1 MPPASES
8 SRSERL
14 SVCPPSPPSSATVT
28 AAPSPT
34 SSPSTARKARIFTL
48 PPKPTRTHSHKI
60 RRKRAW
66 HDDTDSAS
74 DGSGTETQHTNAGP
88 GPASLRAAYKNAF
101 RRASERA
108 LTMPSSRT
116 SKQSEL
122 FQPVSPARPVR
133 APSRRS
139 PSPAYSSSSSSPAR
153 VPPSNSTAG
162 IGRKVAASLDLF
174 KETAPSPTIE
184 KSEVEAFELPRPDS
198 PRTKR
203 RGGVPVEE
211 VGEAQFEFV
220 KRSDWPDRE
229 AAAVRREKSTTGLE
243 RVRTRESTSSLAS
256 LREQDFRRRKERTLS
271 RRDTVLND
279 LAQWRAAVQAG
290 RDEDGRGRPRER
302 SVWVEE
308 TTPDVA
314 VASPGSDSTASS
326 GSTFLEDHRPTQSP
340 IRPRFPP
347 STPSRSPAVE
357 PPRPPHPSIERAVSP
372 LDLHEVP
379 PPAHRGPTRSR
390 SPQTPGEAP
399 PYAVP
404 PIPQYA
410 HPFDS
415 PWSTDDESAWETAS
429 VTTTTS
435 TTSASTPFPLSP
447 SRTSPHPQPH
457 VHNASD
463 EDDER
468 HHRALLSPYD
478 EMAYGSDSVD
488 GAADHDIAS
497 DLGQFGFSQESLPH
511 IPLRPFR
518 NQVGGHSAIY
528 KFTKRA
534 VCKPLVSRENLFYEA
549 VEREA
554 PPLLEFIP
562 RYLGVMLVSYRKVPK
577 SSSVSPKMSTK
588 EPHALGE
595 DSKARRPIL
604 PKSASDTARPPSH
617 SASPERGAGD
627 TDVEEAELPEVALDY
642 NRHIIPQWMLRGSRH
657 RSMSHS
663 FASHPGRPLD
673 RRLGRPH
680 LNAMTA
686 SSPDLGLTAY
696 RSRQFACSSSAGSGS
711 SSQRHPTSK
720 LAYSSSAA
728 STMDES
734 DSRTPTNS
742 PRQSFVPVPVTRSIS
757 AQGSLSPGSS
767 FQNGFFGGTGSTVV
781 NTKFKDHVFSTLLR
795 RLSKRRG
802 PASPSIGTGS
812 PALGSGM
819 RVPEDDGDVADGE
832 GESPSNGA
840 HHWRHKKKLS
850 RVERLRQE
858 ECSLLGQP
866 LRRVQSERQI
876 SNLGQYPTHPKD
888 RNDGGPSEVFD
899 FENGMP
905 QDTDEEREL
914 ERDGQSF
921 AARSYRRSR
930 SRSHEPYLSSVPEPP
945 SFRSPSP
952 STRPHDPSQCRD
964 ADPAVTRQ
972 NHFILMEDLTGRLKY
987 SCVLDLKMGTRQ
999 YGMDATPAKKKSQRK
1014 KCDRTTSRTLG
1025 VRVCGMQVSA
1035 RFSFAFLCL
1044 SSLAFFLGLG
1054 ETACLCLWSEGS
1066 RTTCACLDAV
1076 AQRAVVCGLARFANA
1091 LLASKVWNHVTQ
1103 SYVTQDKYKGR
1114 EVRPEDFP
1122 GVLSSFLHDG
1132 ERLLVYQ
1139 IPVIL
1144 RKVYALARIVNRLKG
1159 YRFYGCSLLMIYDGD
1174 REAQEAFRAS
1184 VLENPSARS
1193 KRGESLERQLD
1204 VRTPSEASAQ
1214 RPTLRRSRSE
1224 DLLVGP
1230 VSDRSSRRR
1239 KRGEVQIRLVDF
1251 AHTTTGRDWL
1261 PYPPSGEVEEV
1272 TSGKGYQAEVDPET
1286 GLIYARFPP
1295 HYPDQPDRGFLF
1307 GLMNLAETLEK
1318 IWNEERL
1325 RRIKSSRDDPSAVAD
1340 QLPPLSTDGKEI
1352 FDEIFRT
1359 EDGEEDLGMI
1369 ST

>member
-1 MPPASES
+1 
-8 SRSERL
+8 
-14 SVCPPSPPSSATVT
+14 
-28 AAPSPT
+28 
-34 SSPSTARKARIFTL
+34 
-48 PPKPTRTHSHKI
+48 
-60 RRKRAW
+60 
-66 HDDTDSAS
+66 
-74 DGSGTETQHTNAGP
+74 
-88 GPASLRAAYKNAF
+88 
-101 RRASERA
+101 
-108 LTMPSSRT
+108 MPSSRT
-116 SKQSEL
+116 SKKSEL
-122 FQPVSPARPVR
+122 FHPSSPARLVR

-139 PSPAYSSSSSSPAR
+139 PSPAYSSSSSSPIR
-153 VPPSNSTAG
+153 VPLPSSASG
-162 IGRKVAASLDLF
+162 RGRKVAASLDLF
-174 KETAPSPTIE
+174 KETAPSPTVE
-184 KSEVEAFELPRPDS
+184 KDEVEAFELPRPDS
-198 PRTKR
+198 PRAKR
-203 RGGVPVEE
+203 RGGVPVEA

-243 RVRTRESTSSLAS
+243 RVRTRESTSSLVS
-256 LREQDFRRRKERTLS
+256 LREQDYRRRKERTLS

-279 LAQWRAAVQAG
+279 LVQWRAAVQAG

-302 SVWVEE
+302 SMWIED
-308 TTPDVA
+308 TPPDGVA
-314 VASPGSDSTASS
+314 ASPGSDSTVSSAS
-326 GSTFLEDHRPTQSP
+326 THYQENDALRSP
-340 IRPRFPP
+340 IRARFPP
-347 STPSRSPAVE
+347 SPSSHSPIAE
-357 PPRPPHPSIERAVSP
+357 LHRPPHPPAQRTVSP

-379 PPAHRGPTRSR
+379 PPVRRGPTRSR
-390 SPQTPGEAP
+390 SRQTPIETP
-399 PYAVP
+399 FAVQQ
-404 PIPQYA
+404 IPQYP
-410 HPFDS
+410 HPLDS

-435 TTSASTPFPLSP
+435 TTSASSPFPLSP

-457 VHNASD
+457 VHRGSD

-468 HHRALLSPYD
+468 HHPALLSPYED
-478 EMAYGSDSVD
+478 MNFGSDSGD
-488 GAADHDIAS
+488 GAAGGDIAS
-497 DLGQFGFSQESLPH
+497 NLDLFGFSQESLPH

-577 SSSVSPKMSTK
+577 SSSVSPKMSTTEK
-588 EPHALGE
+588 PLSINDGLR
-595 DSKARRPIL
+595 ARRPL
-604 PKSASDTARPPSH
+604 LAKAQSDFAKSGSGDPQSE
-617 SASPERGAGD
+617 SPERAGGD

-642 NRHIIPQWMLRGSRH
+642 NRHIIPQWLLRGSRH

-663 FASHPGRPLD
+663 FASHPGRPVDL
-673 RRLGRPH
+673 RLGRPH
-680 LNAMTA
+680 LSAMTA
-686 SSPDLGLTAY
+686 SSPDLGLATY
-696 RSRQFACSSSAGSGS
+696 RSRQFGCGS
-711 SSQRHPTSK
+711 SSQRHPTSR
-720 LAYSSSAA
+720 LAYSANMEEA
-728 STMDES
+728 DT
-734 DSRTPTNS
+734 RTPTNS
-742 PRQSFVPVPVTRSIS
+742 PRQSIVPVARSIS
-757 AQGSLSPGSS
+757 AQGSMSPVSS

-781 NTKFKDHVFSTLLR
+781 NTRFKDHVFSTLLK
-795 RLSKRRG
+795 RLSKRV
-802 PASPSIGTGS
+802 
-812 PALGSGM
+812 SG
-819 RVPEDDGDVADGE
+819 RVSMSARVDDDGDTADVE
-832 GESPSNGA
+832 GDGPSFSDGM
-840 HHWRHKKKLS
+840 HSWQRKKKLS

-858 ECSLLGQP
+858 ECSILGQP

-876 SNLGQYPTHPKD
+876 SNLGQYPTHPQQQHD
-888 RNDGGPSEVFD
+888 APSEIFD
-899 FENGMP
+899 FESSQDNGLP
-905 QDTDEEREL
+905 PLSPSSSSRAPSQQYE
-914 ERDGQSF
+914 DGQSF

-930 SRSHEPYLSSVPEPP
+930 SRSHEPYLSSVPEPFP
-945 SFRSPSP
+945 LVE
-952 STRPHDPSQCRD
+952 PHAPSQCRE

-1014 KCDRTTSRTLG
+1014 KCDRTTSRRLG
-1025 VRVCGMQVSA
+1025 VRVCGMQ
-1035 RFSFAFLCL
+1035 
-1044 SSLAFFLGLG
+1044 
-1054 ETACLCLWSEGS
+1054 
-1066 RTTCACLDAV
+1066 
-1076 AQRAVVCGLARFANA
+1076 
-1091 LLASKVWNHVTQ
+1091 VWNHVTQ

-1122 GVLSSFLHDG
+1122 SVLASFLQDG

-1144 RKVYALARIVNRLKG
+1144 RKLYALARIVNRLKG
-1159 YRFYGCSLLMIYDGD
+1159 FRFYGCSLLMIYDGD

-1204 VRTPSEASAQ
+1204 VRTAGDGSSQ
-1214 RPTLRRSRSE
+1214 RPALRRSHSE

-1230 VSDRSSRRR
+1230 VADRSSRRR

-1261 PYPPSGEVEEV
+1261 PHPPPSGDVEEV
-1272 TSGKGYQAEVDPET
+1272 TSGKGYQADVDPET

-1295 HYPDQPDRGFLF
+1295 HYPDTPDRGFLF
-1307 GLMNLAETLEK
+1307 GLMNLAETLER

-1325 RRIKSSRDDPSAVAD
+1325 RRIKCSRDDPAAVAD

-1359 EDGEEDLGMI
+1359 EDGEEDLGML

>member
-1 MPPASES
+1 
-8 SRSERL
+8 
-14 SVCPPSPPSSATVT
+14 
-28 AAPSPT
+28 
-34 SSPSTARKARIFTL
+34 
-48 PPKPTRTHSHKI
+48 
-60 RRKRAW
+60 
-66 HDDTDSAS
+66 
-74 DGSGTETQHTNAGP
+74 
-88 GPASLRAAYKNAF
+88 
-101 RRASERA
+101 
-108 LTMPSSRT
+108 MPSART
-116 SKQSEL
+116 SKKSEL
-122 FQPVSPARPVR
+122 FQPVSPARPLR
-133 APSRRS
+133 ALARRS
-139 PSPAYSSSSSSPAR
+139 PSPPYSSSSSSPDRA
-153 VPPSNSTAG
+153 PPSNSAAG

-184 KSEVEAFELPRPDS
+184 KDEAEAFELPRPDS
-198 PRTKR
+198 PRSKR
-203 RGGVPVEE
+203 RGGVPVED
-211 VGEAQFEFV
+211 VGQAQFEFV

-256 LREQDFRRRKERTLS
+256 LREQDLRRRKERTLS
-271 RRDTVLND
+271 RRDTVLSD
-279 LAQWRAAVQAG
+279 LVQWRAAVEAG

-302 SVWVEE
+302 SVWIEDS
-308 TTPDVA
+308 PPSAVA
-314 VASPGSDSTASS
+314 ASPGSDSSISS
-326 GSTFLEDHRPTQSP
+326 ASTFHQENQIAQSP
-340 IRPRFPP
+340 L
-347 STPSRSPAVE
+347 RS
-357 PPRPPHPSIERAVSP
+357 RPPHLPAERAVSP

-379 PPAHRGPTRSR
+379 PPARRGVTRSR
-390 SPQTPGEAP
+390 SPETPAES
-399 PYAVP
+399 PYAVQQ
-404 PIPQYA
+404 IPQYP
-410 HPFDS
+410 HPLDS
-415 PWSTDDESAWETAS
+415 PWSTDDDESAWDTAS
-429 VTTTTS
+429 ATTTTS
-435 TTSASTPFPLSP
+435 TTSASSPFPLSP
-447 SRTSPHPQPH
+447 LRSSPHPQPH
-457 VHNASD
+457 VHHASD

-468 HHRALLSPYD
+468 HHRALLSPFE
-478 EMAYGSDSVD
+478 EMAFGMDGVD
-488 GAADHDIAS
+488 GPSDGDIANM
-497 DLGQFGFSQESLPH
+497 GQFGMSQESLPH

-562 RYLGVMLVSYRKVPK
+562 RYLGVMLVSYRRVPK
-577 SSSVSPKMSTK
+577 SSSVSPKMSTVG
-588 EPHALGE
+588 EPRSLDE
-595 DSKARRPIL
+595 ESKARRPIL
-604 PKSASDTARPPSH
+604 PKSASDNLKGSSGGNLNSTEQQS
-617 SASPERGAGD
+617 GD

-642 NRHIIPQWMLRGSRH
+642 NRHIIPQWMLRSSRH

-673 RRLGRPH
+673 PRLRRPH
-680 LNAMTA
+680 LSAMTA

-696 RSRQFACSSSAGSGS
+696 RSHQLSRS
-711 SSQRHPTSK
+711 SSQRHPGSK
-720 LAYSSSAA
+720 LAYSS
-728 STMDES
+728 TLEES

-742 PRQSFVPVPVTRSIS
+742 PRQSIAPVSRSMS
-757 AQGSLSPGSS
+757 AQGSISPVSS
-767 FQNGFFGGTGSTVV
+767 FQNGFFGGTGSTTV

-795 RLSKRRG
+795 RLSRRVSGRGG
-802 PASPSIGTGS
+802 PASSRGQD
-812 PALGSGM
+812 
-819 RVPEDDGDVADGE
+819 DDGDVADAE
-832 GESPSNGA
+832 GDGA
-840 HHWRHKKKLS
+840 PFGDAAHPWQQRKKKLS

-876 SNLGQYPTHPKD
+876 SNLGQYPTHPQQRHD
-888 RNDGGPSEVFD
+888 APSEVFD
-899 FENGMP
+899 FESAA
-905 QDTDEEREL
+905 QDAL
-914 ERDGQSF
+914 SSPSVSAAAQDGQSF

-930 SRSHEPYLSSVPEPP
+930 SRSHEPHMTRTSE
-945 SFRSPSP
+945 PSP
-952 STRPHDPSQCRD
+952 LSPACMHAPSQCRED
-964 ADPAVTRQ
+964 RAVTRQ

-1025 VRVCGMQVSA
+1025 VRVCGMQV
-1035 RFSFAFLCL
+1035 
-1044 SSLAFFLGLG
+1044 
-1054 ETACLCLWSEGS
+1054 
-1066 RTTCACLDAV
+1066 
-1076 AQRAVVCGLARFANA
+1076 
-1091 LLASKVWNHVTQ
+1091 WNHVTQ

-1114 EVRPEDFP
+1114 EVRPDDFP
-1122 GVLSSFLHDG
+1122 GVLASFLHDG

-1159 YRFYGCSLLMIYDGD
+1159 FRFYGCSLLMIYDGD
-1174 REAQEAFRAS
+1174 RDAQEAFRAS

-1193 KRGESLERQLD
+1193 KRGESLERSTTAVAGD
-1204 VRTPSEASAQ
+1204 GGGAPPP
-1214 RPTLRRSRSE
+1214 PTLRRSRSE

-1230 VSDRSSRRR
+1230 VADRSSRRR

-1261 PYPPSGEVEEV
+1261 PCPPRRSGDVEEV

-1295 HYPDQPDRGFLF
+1295 HYPDAPDRGFLF

-1325 RRIKSSRDDPSAVAD
+1325 RRIKSSRDDPAALAE

-1352 FDEIFRT
+1352 FEEIFPA
-1359 EDGEEDLGMI
+1359 EEGEMDLGMI

>member
-1 MPPASES
+1 MNPASES
-8 SRSERL
+8 SRSERQSL
-14 SVCPPSPPSSATVT
+14 PYPSSPSTSATVT
-28 AAPSPT
+28 ATSTPTASPAP
-34 SSPSTARKARIFTL
+34 RKPRIFTL
-48 PPKPTRTHSHKI
+48 PSKPARTHSHKI
-60 RRKRAW
+60 HRKRGW
-66 HDDTDSAS
+66 NDDSDSES
-74 DGSGTETQHTNAGP
+74 DGSGTETQ
-88 GPASLRAAYKNAF
+88 PANPTLRVAYRKAF

-108 LTMPSSRT
+108 LTMPSPRT
-116 SKQSEL
+116 SKKSEL
-122 FQPVSPARPVR
+122 FHPVSPARPLR

-139 PSPAYSSSSSSPAR
+139 PSPPYSSSSSSPDR
-153 VPPSNSTAG
+153 PVPSSSTSG

-174 KETAPSPTIE
+174 KETAPSPTAE
-184 KSEVEAFELPRPDS
+184 KDEVEALALVRPDS
-198 PRTKR
+198 PRAKR
-203 RGGVPVEE
+203 RGGVPVGE

-229 AAAVRREKSTTGLE
+229 TAAVRREKSTTGLE

-279 LAQWRAAVQAG
+279 LVQWRAAVQAG

-302 SVWVEE
+302 SVWIEE
-308 TTPDVA
+308 SSPPDA
-314 VASPGSDSTASS
+314 AAGSPGSESTASS
-326 GSTFLEDHRPTQSP
+326 GSTYLQEAQASLSP
-340 IRPRFPP
+340 NRPRFPP
-347 STPSRSPAVE
+347 SPSSRSPLVE
-357 PPRPPHPSIERAVSP
+357 HHHRPPHPSAERAVSP
-372 LDLHEVP
+372 FDLHEVP
-379 PPAHRGPTRSR
+379 PPALREPTRSR
-390 SPQTPGEAP
+390 SPEAP
-399 PYAVP
+399 IENPFTVP
-404 PIPQYA
+404 PIAPHSNPY
-410 HPFDS
+410 DS

-429 VTTTTS
+429 ATTTTS
-435 TTSASTPFPLSP
+435 TTSASSPFPLSP

-457 VHNASD
+457 VHHASD

-468 HHRALLSPYD
+468 QQRALLSSYD
-478 EMAYGSDSVD
+478 EMAYGSQNVN
-488 GAADHDIAS
+488 GAADSEFADAPGLFS
-497 DLGQFGFSQESLPH
+497 FSQESLPH

-562 RYLGVMLVSYRKVPK
+562 RYLGVMLVSYRRVPK
-577 SSSVSPKMSTK
+577 SSSVSPKMSTDDA
-588 EPHALGE
+588 PRSANGG
-595 DSKARRPIL
+595 SRFRRPFF
-604 PKSASDTARPPSH
+604 PKSAGDSVNGPHGT
-617 SASPERGAGD
+617 SAEQQEGD
-627 TDVEEAELPEVALDY
+627 TDVEEAAELPEVALDY
-642 NRHIIPQWMLRGSRH
+642 NRHIIPQWLLRGSRH

-663 FASHPGRPLD
+663 FASGRPMD
-673 RRLGRPH
+673 RRLGRPS
-680 LNAMTA
+680 LSAMTA
-686 SSPDLGLTAY
+686 SSPDLALTAF
-696 RSRQFACSSSAGSGS
+696 RSRNFTCGS
-711 SSQRHPTSK
+711 SSRHPTSK
-720 LAYSSSAA
+720 LAYSSTSEEA
-728 STMDES
+728 

-742 PRQSFVPVPVTRSIS
+742 PRQSFVPVARSIS
-757 AQGSLSPGSS
+757 AQGAMSPGSLY
-767 FQNGFFGGTGSTVV
+767 QNGFFGGTGSTVV

-795 RLSKRRG
+795 RLSRRVSG
-802 PASPSIGTGS
+802 RGSTASTR
-812 PALGSGM
+812 AD
-819 RVPEDDGDVADGE
+819 DDGDVADIE
-832 GESPSNGA
+832 GDGTPFSDGA
-840 HHWRHKKKLS
+840 HPCQRRKKLS

-858 ECSLLGQP
+858 ECSILGQP

-876 SNLGQYPTHPKD
+876 SNLGQYPTHPKQH
-888 RNDGGPSEVFD
+888 NDAPPEVFD
-899 FENGMP
+899 FEASQHDGGAVAQDRNG
-905 QDTDEEREL
+905 E
-914 ERDGQSF
+914 SF

-930 SRSHEPYLSSVPEPP
+930 SRSHEPQLSSVPEPP
-945 SFRSPSP
+945 SFLPLP
-952 STRPHDPSQCRD
+952 LQTQPHDPSLCRD

-1014 KCDRTTSRTLG
+1014 KCERTTSKTLG
-1025 VRVCGMQVSA
+1025 VRVCGMQ
-1035 RFSFAFLCL
+1035 
-1044 SSLAFFLGLG
+1044 
-1054 ETACLCLWSEGS
+1054 
-1066 RTTCACLDAV
+1066 
-1076 AQRAVVCGLARFANA
+1076 
-1091 LLASKVWNHVTQ
+1091 VWNHVTQ

-1122 GVLSSFLHDG
+1122 GVLQSFLHDG

-1174 REAQEAFRAS
+1174 RDAQEAFRAS

-1193 KRGESLERQLD
+1193 KRGESLERRQLD
-1204 VRTPSEASAQ
+1204 GRANTTDGGAQ
-1214 RPTLRRSRSE
+1214 RPTLRRSHSE
-1224 DLLVGP
+1224 DLLLGP
-1230 VSDRSSRRR
+1230 VADRSSRRR

-1307 GLMNLAETLEK
+1307 GLMNLAETLER

-1325 RRIKSSRDDPSAVAD
+1325 RRIKCSRDDPAAVAD

-1352 FDEIFRT
+1352 FEEIFRT
-1359 EDGEEDLGMI
+1359 EEGEEDLGMI

>member
-1 MPPASES
+1 M
-8 SRSERL
+8 
-14 SVCPPSPPSSATVT
+14 
-28 AAPSPT
+28 
-34 SSPSTARKARIFTL
+34 PST
-48 PPKPTRTHSHKI
+48 
-60 RRKRAW
+60 
-66 HDDTDSAS
+66 
-74 DGSGTETQHTNAGP
+74 
-88 GPASLRAAYKNAF
+88 
-101 RRASERA
+101 
-108 LTMPSSRT
+108 RT
-116 SKQSEL
+116 SKKSEL
-122 FQPVSPARPVR
+122 FQSMSPARPVR
-133 APSRRS
+133 VPSRRS
-139 PSPAYSSSSSSPAR
+139 PSPPYSSSSSSPDR
-153 VPPSNSTAG
+153 TPPSNPTAG

-184 KSEVEAFELPRPDS
+184 KTEVEALALTRPES
-198 PRTKR
+198 PRVR
-203 RGGVPVEE
+203 RRVAVPVQD
-211 VGEAQFEFV
+211 GAEAQFEFV

-243 RVRTRESTSSLAS
+243 RVRTRDSTTSLAS
-256 LREQDFRRRKERTLS
+256 LREQDMKRRKERTLS

-279 LAQWRAAVQAG
+279 LVQWRAAVQAG

-302 SVWVEE
+302 RRSVEE
-308 TTPDVA
+308 ASPPFDPAT
-314 VASPGSDSTASS
+314 ASPGSDATASS
-326 GSTFLEDHRPTQSP
+326 GSTYLQESKGTQSP
-340 IRPRFPP
+340 NRPRFPP
-347 STPSRSPAVE
+347 SPSTTRSPLVE
-357 PPRPPHPSIERAVSP
+357 PPRPHHLSVERAVSP

-379 PPAHRGPTRSR
+379 PPALREPTRSR
-390 SPQTPGEAP
+390 SPQTPMELPLSFPALGQHP
-399 PYAVP
+399 
-404 PIPQYA
+404 

-415 PWSTDDESAWETAS
+415 PWSTDDDESAWDTAS

-435 TTSASTPFPLSP
+435 TTSASSPFPLSP
-447 SRTSPHPQPH
+447 SRTSPHPQPFVRH
-457 VHNASD
+457 GSD

-468 HHRALLSPYD
+468 QQRALLSSFD
-478 EMAYGSDSVD
+478 EMAYGADVNGGDEDDVASNASVY
-488 GAADHDIAS
+488 GY
-497 DLGQFGFSQESLPH
+497 SQESLPH

-562 RYLGVMLVSYRKVPK
+562 RYLGVMLVSYRRVPK
-577 SSSVSPKMSTK
+577 SSSVSPKMSTR
-588 EPHALGE
+588 EAPRSANG
-595 DSKARRPIL
+595 DSQVRRPLL
-604 PKSASDTARPPSH
+604 PKAASDSARSNGAH
-617 SASPERGAGD
+617 HDSAEQQQGGD

-642 NRHIIPQWMLRGSRH
+642 NRHIIPQWLLRGHRH

-663 FASHPGRPLD
+663 YASSGGRAPMD
-673 RRLGRPH
+673 RHLGRQH
-680 LNAMTA
+680 FSAMTA
-686 SSPDLGLTAY
+686 SSPDLGLSSY
-696 RSRQFACSSSAGSGS
+696 RARQFACG

-720 LAYSSSAA
+720 LAYSSTAE
-728 STMDES
+728 DS
-734 DSRTPTNS
+734 DNRTPTNS
-742 PRQSFVPVPVTRSIS
+742 PRQSFIPVARSMS
-757 AQGSLSPGSS
+757 AQGSMSPGSTY
-767 FQNGFFGGTGSTVV
+767 QNGFFGGTGSTVV

-795 RLSKRRG
+795 RLSKRV
-802 PASPSIGTGS
+802 
-812 PALGSGM
+812 SGRM
-819 RVPEDDGDVADGE
+819 SSMSMSTRADDDGDVADVE
-832 GESPSNGA
+832 GDGNAFSDGA
-840 HHWRHKKKLS
+840 HWHRRKKLS

-876 SNLGQYPTHPKD
+876 SNLGQYPTHPSD
-888 RNDGGPSEVFD
+888 NGAPEVFE
-899 FENGMP
+899 FESAQENGVHPPSTSSMA
-905 QDTDEEREL
+905 
-914 ERDGQSF
+914 RDAEGGSF
-921 AARSYRRSR
+921 SARTYRRSR
-930 SRSHEPYLSSVPEPP
+930 SRSHDPQLSSTPL
-945 SFRSPSP
+945 PSP
-952 STRPHDPSQCRD
+952 LPQPHPLPPPPPTPPAQPHDPSQCPD
-964 ADPAVTRQ
+964 TDPAVTRQ

-1025 VRVCGMQVSA
+1025 VRVCGMQV
-1035 RFSFAFLCL
+1035 
-1044 SSLAFFLGLG
+1044 
-1054 ETACLCLWSEGS
+1054 
-1066 RTTCACLDAV
+1066 
-1076 AQRAVVCGLARFANA
+1076 
-1091 LLASKVWNHVTQ
+1091 WNHVTQ

-1122 GVLSSFLHDG
+1122 GVLQSFLHDG

-1144 RKVYALARIVNRLKG
+1144 RKVYALARIINRLKG

-1174 REAQEAFRAS
+1174 RDAQEAFRAS

-1193 KRGESLERQLD
+1193 KRGESLERQME
-1204 VRTPSEASAQ
+1204 VRSSSSAGVHGVNGGGGGADAGGSSAQ
-1214 RPTLRRSRSE
+1214 RPTLRRSHSE

-1230 VSDRSSRRR
+1230 VADRSSRRR

-1307 GLMNLAETLEK
+1307 GLMNLAQTLER

-1325 RRIKSSRDDPSAVAD
+1325 RRIKGSREDHPAAGAD
-1340 QLPPLSTDGKEI
+1340 SEQLPPLSTDGKEI

-1359 EDGEEDLGMI
+1359 PDGEEDLGMI

>member
-1 MPPASES
+1 
-8 SRSERL
+8 
-14 SVCPPSPPSSATVT
+14 
-28 AAPSPT
+28 
-34 SSPSTARKARIFTL
+34 
-48 PPKPTRTHSHKI
+48 
-60 RRKRAW
+60 
-66 HDDTDSAS
+66 
-74 DGSGTETQHTNAGP
+74 
-88 GPASLRAAYKNAF
+88 
-101 RRASERA
+101 
-108 LTMPSSRT
+108 
-116 SKQSEL
+116 
-122 FQPVSPARPVR
+122 
-133 APSRRS
+133 
-139 PSPAYSSSSSSPAR
+139 
-153 VPPSNSTAG
+153 
-162 IGRKVAASLDLF
+162 
-174 KETAPSPTIE
+174 
-184 KSEVEAFELPRPDS
+184 
-198 PRTKR
+198 
-203 RGGVPVEE
+203 
-211 VGEAQFEFV
+211 
-220 KRSDWPDRE
+220 
-229 AAAVRREKSTTGLE
+229 
-243 RVRTRESTSSLAS
+243 
-256 LREQDFRRRKERTLS
+256 
-271 RRDTVLND
+271 
-279 LAQWRAAVQAG
+279 
-290 RDEDGRGRPRER
+290 
-302 SVWVEE
+302 
-308 TTPDVA
+308 
-314 VASPGSDSTASS
+314 
-326 GSTFLEDHRPTQSP
+326 
-340 IRPRFPP
+340 
-347 STPSRSPAVE
+347 
-357 PPRPPHPSIERAVSP
+357 
-372 LDLHEVP
+372 
-379 PPAHRGPTRSR
+379 
-390 SPQTPGEAP
+390 
-399 PYAVP
+399 
-404 PIPQYA
+404 
-410 HPFDS
+410 
-415 PWSTDDESAWETAS
+415 
-429 VTTTTS
+429 
-435 TTSASTPFPLSP
+435 
-447 SRTSPHPQPH
+447 
-457 VHNASD
+457 
-463 EDDER
+463 
-468 HHRALLSPYD
+468 
-478 EMAYGSDSVD
+478 MAYGSDSVD
-488 GAADHDIAS
+488 GGGPGAGDHDIAS

-577 SSSVSPKMSTK
+577 SSSVSPKMSTT
-588 EPHALGE
+588 EPRSLGE
-595 DSKARRPIL
+595 DSRARRPIL

-617 SASPERGAGD
+617 SDSAEQAGGD

-686 SSPDLGLTAY
+686 SSPDLGLTAF
-696 RSRQFACSSSAGSGS
+696 RSRQFACSSSSGGAGGPSSG
-711 SSQRHPTSK
+711 QRHPTSK
-720 LAYSSSAA
+720 LAYSATA
-728 STMDES
+728 TDES

-742 PRQSFVPVPVTRSIS
+742 PRQSFVPVPVPVMRSIS
-757 AQGSLSPGSS
+757 AQGALSPGSA
-767 FQNGFFGGTGSTVV
+767 FGNGFFGGTGSTVV

-795 RLSKRRG
+795 RLSRRRG
-802 PASPSIGTGS
+802 PPGAASPTMGGVR
-812 PALGSGM
+812 AAAAA
-819 RVPEDDGDVADGE
+819 VDDDGDVADGE
-832 GESPSNGA
+832 GESPSSDGVNA
-840 HHWRHKKKLS
+840 WRHKKKLS

-858 ECSLLGQP
+858 ECSILGQP

-876 SNLGQYPTHPKD
+876 SNLGQYPTHPKQ
-888 RNDGGPSEVFD
+888 RNDAEVFD
-899 FENGMP
+899 FEHGHEGEPSREDRERNG
-905 QDTDEEREL
+905 D
-914 ERDGQSF
+914 RDGQSF

-930 SRSHEPYLSSVPEPP
+930 SRSHEPYLPSVPEPQSYPHAHPYPPP
-945 SFRSPSP
+945 SC
-952 STRPHDPSQCRD
+952 TRPHDPSQCRD

-1025 VRVCGMQVSA
+1025 VRVCGMQ
-1035 RFSFAFLCL
+1035 
-1044 SSLAFFLGLG
+1044 
-1054 ETACLCLWSEGS
+1054 
-1066 RTTCACLDAV
+1066 
-1076 AQRAVVCGLARFANA
+1076 
-1091 LLASKVWNHVTQ
+1091 VWNHVTQ

-1204 VRTPSEASAQ
+1204 VRTPGEPSSQ

-1261 PYPPSGEVEEV
+1261 PYPPSGDVEEV

-1325 RRIKSSRDDPSAVAD
+1325 RRIKCSRDDPAAVAD
-1340 QLPPLSTDGKEI
+1340 QLPPLATDGKEI

>member
-1 MPPASES
+1 
-8 SRSERL
+8 
-14 SVCPPSPPSSATVT
+14 
-28 AAPSPT
+28 
-34 SSPSTARKARIFTL
+34 
-48 PPKPTRTHSHKI
+48 
-60 RRKRAW
+60 
-66 HDDTDSAS
+66 
-74 DGSGTETQHTNAGP
+74 
-88 GPASLRAAYKNAF
+88 
-101 RRASERA
+101 
-108 LTMPSSRT
+108 MPSSRT
-116 SKQSEL
+116 SKKSEL
-122 FQPVSPARPVR
+122 FQPLSPARPVR

-139 PSPAYSSSSSSPAR
+139 PSPSPSYSSSSSSPIR
-153 VPPSNSTAG
+153 VPPSNSTSG

-174 KETAPSPTIE
+174 KETAPSPTVE
-184 KSEVEAFELPRPDS
+184 KNEVEAFDLPRPDS
-198 PRTKR
+198 PRAKR
-203 RGGVPVEE
+203 RGGVPVEA
-211 VGEAQFEFV
+211 VSQAQFEFV

-229 AAAVRREKSTTGLE
+229 TAAVRREKSINGLE
-243 RVRTRESTSSLAS
+243 RVRTRESTSSLVS
-256 LREQDFRRRKERTLS
+256 PRDQDFRRRKERTLS

-279 LAQWRAAVQAG
+279 LVQWRAAVQAG

-302 SVWVEE
+302 SLWAAEDV
-308 TTPDVA
+308 TPEPA

-326 GSTFLEDHRPTQSP
+326 ASTYHTENQFIQSP
-340 IRPRFPP
+340 VRPRFPP
-347 STPSRSPAVE
+347 SPSHSPALE
-357 PPRPPHPSIERAVSP
+357 QPRHAQPVVQRPVSP
-372 LDLHEVP
+372 FDLHEIP
-379 PPAHRGPTRSR
+379 PPARRGPTRSR
-390 SPQTPGEAP
+390 SPQTPAET
-399 PYAVP
+399 PYTVP
-404 PIPQYA
+404 PVPQYP

-415 PWSTDDESAWETAS
+415 PWSTDDESAWDTAS

-435 TTSASTPFPLSP
+435 TTSASSPFPLSP
-447 SRTSPHPQPH
+447 SRLSPHPQPH
-457 VHNASD
+457 VHHGSD

-468 HHRALLSPYD
+468 HHRELLSPYED
-478 EMAYGSDSVD
+478 MSYGADNVD
-488 GAADHDIAS
+488 GIADGDS
-497 DLGQFGFSQESLPH
+497 SNNLGLMGFSQESLPH

-562 RYLGVMLVSYRKVPK
+562 RYLGVMLVSYRRVPK
-577 SSSVSPKMSTK
+577 SSSVSPKMSTAEK
-588 EPHALGE
+588 PHALN
-595 DSKARRPIL
+595 DDPKVRRPVL
-604 PKSASDTARPPSH
+604 PKAASDSAKPKASGGH
-617 SASPERGAGD
+617 SDSQEPGRGD

-642 NRHIIPQWMLRGSRH
+642 NRHIIPQWLLRGSRH

-663 FASHPGRPLD
+663 FASHPGRVID
-673 RRLGRPH
+673 RHLGRPH
-680 LNAMTA
+680 LTAMTA
-686 SSPDLGLTAY
+686 SSPDLGLSMY
-696 RSRQFACSSSAGSGS
+696 RSRQLTRS
-711 SSQRHPTSK
+711 SSQRNPTSR
-720 LAYSSSAA
+720 LAYSSTAE
-728 STMDES
+728 D
-734 DSRTPTNS
+734 DGQTPTNS
-742 PRQSFVPVPVTRSIS
+742 PRQSLLPVARSIS
-757 AQGSLSPGSS
+757 AQGSLSPVSS

-781 NTKFKDHVFSTLLR
+781 NTKFKDHVFSTLLK
-795 RLSKRRG
+795 RLSRRVSG
-802 PASPSIGTGS
+802 RGS
-812 PALGSGM
+812 TSF
-819 RVPEDDGDVADGE
+819 RVEDDGEIADVEGDG
-832 GESPSNGA
+832 PSSFSDGT
-840 HHWRHKKKLS
+840 HTCQRRKKLS

-858 ECSLLGQP
+858 ECSILGQP

-876 SNLGQYPTHPKD
+876 SNLGQYPTHPKQ
-888 RNDGGPSEVFD
+888 RNDDAPGEMFD
-899 FENGMP
+899 FEAA
-905 QDTDEEREL
+905 QDGTLPPPHSSSSSRSQSQSQGQ
-914 ERDGQSF
+914 RDGESQSF

-930 SRSHEPYLSSVPEPP
+930 SRSHEPSSTP
-945 SFRSPSP
+945 SSFPSP
-952 STRPHDPSQCRD
+952 APTPSQTHAQASPLPSPFPLVEPHVPSQCRD

-1025 VRVCGMQVSA
+1025 VRVCGMQV
-1035 RFSFAFLCL
+1035 
-1044 SSLAFFLGLG
+1044 
-1054 ETACLCLWSEGS
+1054 
-1066 RTTCACLDAV
+1066 
-1076 AQRAVVCGLARFANA
+1076 
-1091 LLASKVWNHVTQ
+1091 WNHVTQ

-1122 GVLSSFLHDG
+1122 SVLASFLHDG

-1174 REAQEAFRAS
+1174 RDAQEAFRAS

-1204 VRTPSEASAQ
+1204 VRSSAASTAACDSGTQ
-1214 RPTLRRSRSE
+1214 RRTLRRSHSE

-1230 VSDRSSRRR
+1230 VADRSSRRR

-1261 PYPPSGEVEEV
+1261 PYPPPNGAVEEV

-1295 HYPDQPDRGFLF
+1295 HYPDAPDRGFLF
-1307 GLMNLAETLEK
+1307 GLMNLARTLET

-1325 RRIKSSRDDPSAVAD
+1325 RRIKCSRDDPAAVAD
-1340 QLPPLSTDGKEI
+1340 QLPPLSTDGREI

-1359 EDGEEDLGMI
+1359 EDGEEDLGMV